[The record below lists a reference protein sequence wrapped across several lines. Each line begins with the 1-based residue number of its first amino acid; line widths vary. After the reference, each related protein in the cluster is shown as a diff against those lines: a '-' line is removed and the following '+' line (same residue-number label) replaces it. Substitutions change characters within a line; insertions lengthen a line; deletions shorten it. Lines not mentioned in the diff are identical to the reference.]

1 MNSLLIKA
9 NYIDILNREIYPSHI
24 TIKNGTILNI
34 ERTNDSFED
43 YALPGFIDSHIHI
56 ESSLLIPSHFAH
68 LVVQHGTIS
77 TISDPHEIANV
88 NGIDGINFMI
98 NNSKK
103 IDFKIFFGAP
113 SCVPA
118 LPSDFETSG
127 HILNDEDVDKLLAL
141 DNIYYLSEMMNFPG
155 VLNRDPKVMNKI
167 HSALK
172 RNKVVDGHAPGLP
185 PDSVLKY
192 ISSGISTDHE
202 CSTIEDAR
210 YKLSL
215 GMKILIR
222 EGSAAKNF
230 EALHPLISEC
240 SGKYRDYLMFCF
252 DDAHPDI
259 LLNGHI
265 NLMVAR
271 AIENGHDFFDV
282 LKIACINPIMHYK
295 IPVGWLRVGD
305 PADFIITKDIKTFKI
320 DKTYINGK
328 LVFSDGT
335 SYIPLLNENPINNFN
350 CSKKSIVDF
359 KFFTQSKAIP
369 TINCINNQII
379 THKTMTDSNLLA
391 PNFESNINK
400 DILKI
405 AVINRYNN
413 HNKISI
419 GFIKNFGLKNGA
431 IGSTVAHDSHNIIVL
446 GTSDEYLCRA
456 ANLIIKNKG
465 GLCALNN
472 KDTLMLNLPIA
483 GLMSMLP
490 PKEVAFKYIQL
501 NNFCRDVLGSNLDSP
516 LMTLSFMSLTV
527 VPHLKINDKGLFDV
541 DSFSFLDL

>member
-1 MNSLLIKA
+1 MNLLLIKA
-9 NYIDILNREIYPSHI
+9 NYIDILNKEIYPSNI
-24 TIKNGTILNI
+24 TIKNGTIFNI
-34 ERTNDSFED
+34 ERTNESLKD
-43 YALPGFIDSHIHI
+43 YVLPGFIDSHIHI

-68 LVVQHGTIS
+68 LVVQHGTVS

-98 NNSKK
+98 NNSNK

-118 LPSDFETSG
+118 LPLEIETSG
-127 HILNDEDVDKLLAL
+127 HVLDDKDVDKLLEL
-141 DNIYYLSEMMNFPG
+141 DNIYYLAEMMNCPG
-155 VLNRDPKVMNKI
+155 VINRHPKVMNKI

-172 RNKVVDGHAPGLP
+172 RNKVVDGHAPGLSP
-185 PDSVLKY
+185 ESVLKY
-192 ISSGISTDHE
+192 ASAGISTDHE

-240 SGKYRDYLMFCF
+240 SGKYRDHLMFCC

-259 LLNGHI
+259 LLKGHI

-271 AIENGHDFFDV
+271 AIKYGHDFFDV
-282 LKIACINPIMHYK
+282 LRIACINPVMHYK
-295 IPVGWLRVGD
+295 IPVGLLRVGD
-305 PADFIITKDIKTFKI
+305 PADFIITKDLKTFKV

-328 LVFSDGT
+328 LVFSDGK

-350 CSKKSIVDF
+350 CSKKSIEDF
-359 KFFTQSKAIP
+359 KFFTQSKTIP

-379 THKTMTDSNLLA
+379 TNKTMTDNNLLA
-391 PNFESNINK
+391 PNFESNISK

-446 GTSDEYLCRA
+446 GTSDEYLCKA
-456 ANLIIKNKG
+456 ANLIIENKG

-472 KDTLMLNLPIA
+472 QDTLILKLPIA
-483 GLMSMLP
+483 GLMSISP
-490 PKEVAFKYIQL
+490 PKEVALKYIQL
-501 NNFCRDVLGSNLDSP
+501 NNFCRNVLGSNLDSP

-527 VPHLKINDKGLFDV
+527 IPHLKINDKGLFDV
-541 DSFSFLDL
+541 DSFSFLNF

>member
-1 MNSLLIKA
+1 MNLLLIKA
-9 NYIDILNREIYPSHI
+9 NYIDILNKEIYPSHI
-24 TIKNGTILNI
+24 TIKNGTIFNI
-34 ERTNDSFED
+34 ERTNESLKD
-43 YALPGFIDSHIHI
+43 YVLPGFIDSHIHI

-68 LVVQHGTIS
+68 LVVQHGTVS

-98 NNSKK
+98 KNSNK

-113 SCVPA
+113 SCVPS
-118 LPSDFETSG
+118 LPLEIETSG
-127 HILNDEDVDKLLAL
+127 HVLDDQDVDKLLEI
-141 DNIYYLSEMMNFPG
+141 DNIYYLAEMMNCPG

-172 RNKVVDGHAPGLP
+172 RKKVVDGHAPGLSQE
-185 PDSVLKY
+185 SVLKY
-192 ISSGISTDHE
+192 ASAGISTDHE
-202 CSTIEDAR
+202 CSTIKDAR

-240 SGKYRDYLMFCF
+240 SGKYLDHLMFCC

-271 AIENGHDFFDV
+271 AIEYGHDFFDV
-282 LKIACINPIMHYK
+282 LKIGCINPVMHYK
-295 IPVGWLRVGD
+295 IPVGLLRVGD
-305 PADFIITKDIKTFKI
+305 PADFIITKDLKTFKV

-328 LVFSDGT
+328 LVFSDGK

-350 CSKKSIVDF
+350 CSKKSIEDF
-359 KFFTQSKAIP
+359 KFSTQSKTIP

-379 THKTMTDSNLLA
+379 TNKTMTDSNLLA
-391 PNFESNINK
+391 PNFESNISK

-446 GTSDEYLCRA
+446 GTSDKYLCKA
-456 ANLIIKNKG
+456 ANLIIENKG

-472 KDTLMLNLPIA
+472 QDTLILKLPIA
-483 GLMSMLP
+483 GLMSMNP
-490 PKEVAFKYIQL
+490 PKEVASKYIQL
-501 NNFCRDVLGSNLDSP
+501 NNFCRNVLGSNLDSP

-527 VPHLKINDKGLFDV
+527 IPHLKINDKGLFDV
-541 DSFSFLDL
+541 DSFSFLNF